1 MIFPNT
7 FEYFFIFYELVRT
20 RWDPRSRSLR
30 WWVVAAAAIWVT
42 GLFFS
47 CSWASFMLTVSQ
59 SCELKDILL
68 PSFHQ
73 AKRIVAWVISIS
85 SVPFSR

>member
-1 MIFPNT
+1 MD
-7 FEYFFIFYELVRT
+7 V
-20 RWDPRSRSLR
+20 
-30 WWVVAAAAIWVT
+30 AAAIWVT